1 MSLNSFRAS
10 NAALRRRNRSHRRR
24 NRSHQWSTSQNPA
37 TTVARCRRFA
47 GTLIRMS
54 APDPPCTRRQ
64 RGGAPAPRACRR
76 RPDSPGGP
84 TTPPST
90 TRRGPFSVRLA
101 FPQPPLRRVV
111 ACSLSESRRPRLQ
124 ARRRLLFVPGQDR
137 LAARGEL
144 PHCAG
149 RWGRYCS
156 RSRGGW
162 RKHAQRQPATRQ
174 QKAVKSA
181 GRGRGTNK
189 KKTGPVPGATSRRRT
204 RTITRITRTNGRGAG
219 RPGGAIAHHGRGGR
233 KTGAGGLRRGSRRR
247 RTRAITTMKKKPV
260 VGPSAG
266 RGGEAKTPSRAAT
279 VPGILRGTPR
289 GPLRSVHKHTFSDVS
304 KIIFK
309 KIQKL

>member
-64 RGGAPAPRACRR
+64 RGAPAPRACRR

-149 RWGRYCS
+149 RWRTCCS
-156 RSRGGW
+156 GSRGGR

-247 RTRAITTMKKKPV
+247 TRAITTMKKKPG

-289 GPLRSVHKHTFSDVS
+289 GPLRSVHKHTFFRRV
-304 KIIFK
+304 
-309 KIQKL
+309 